1 MFLIFCKFVPC
12 SMSVRSPTPH
22 PRVLFAPNHMY
33 HSCARVEIDRCGKA
47 LRVALISCARAK
59 YLAQLI
65 I

>member
-1 MFLIFCKFVPC
+1 
-12 SMSVRSPTPH
+12 MSVRSPTPH